1 MAVAELKLTDTI
13 GQMRDKINEIINTVK
28 YSSETVTE
36 IKLYSTGDN
45 PEDYV
50 TITYDGTNVL
60 IRNQTDVQVS
70 LGQ

>member
-13 GQMRDKINEIINTVK
+13 GQMRDKINEIINTN
-28 YSSETVTE
+28 VTE

-60 IRNQTDVQVS
+60 IRNQTGVQVS
-70 LGQ
+70 LG